1 MGDTGL
7 KIEFGSGAE
16 AASISEA
23 LAMAESLAG
32 DPPPGLVE
40 VVPAFGTV
48 TLYYDPV
55 KVSDFDS
62 WLARIGQRAR
72 KPGKFAGKGVREIVI
87 PVCYAPEHAPD
98 LDRVAAQAGLAP
110 GKVAELHGR
119 ADYHVAAVGF
129 TPGFPY
135 LTGLPKKLHTPRR
148 ATPRLAVPAGSV
160 GIGGPYAGI
169 YPLASPGGWNLI
181 GRTPLGL
188 FRANDAAPALL
199 RVGDRVKF
207 RAISPEEFAA
217 WK

>member
-16 AASISEA
+16 SAGLSEA
-23 LAMAESLAG
+23 LALAESLAG
-32 DPPPGLVE
+32 DPPPGVVE
-40 VVPAFGTV
+40 VVPAFGTF
-48 TLYYDPV
+48 TLYYDPM
-55 KVSDFDS
+55 KVPDYDS
-62 WLARIGQRAR
+62 WLAHIEQRAR
-72 KPGKFAGKGVREIVI
+72 KPGKHNWEKAREVVI

-98 LDRVAAQAGLAP
+98 LERVAAQAGVAP

-119 ADYHVAAVGF
+119 AGYQVAAVGF

-135 LTGLPKKLHTPRR
+135 LTGLPKKLHTPRL
-148 ATPRLAVPAGSV
+148 ATPRLAVPVGSV
-160 GIGGPYAGI
+160 GIGGSYTGI
-169 YPLASPGGWNLI
+169 YPMSSPGGWNLI

-188 FRANDAAPALL
+188 FRANDPVPALL

-207 RAISPEEFAA
+207 RAISSGEFAS

>member
-16 AASISEA
+16 SASHGEA

-32 DPPPGLVE
+32 DPPPGMVE

-48 TLYYDPV
+48 TLYYDPA
-55 KVSDFDS
+55 KVPDFEA
-62 WLARIGQRAR
+62 WLERIEQRAR
-72 KPGKFAGKGVREIVI
+72 KPGKYAGKRTREVII
-87 PVCYAPEHAPD
+87 PVCYGPEHAPD
-98 LDRVAAQAGLAP
+98 LGRVAAHAGLDP

-135 LTGLPKKLHTPRR
+135 LTGLPKKLHTPRL
-148 ATPRLAVPAGSV
+148 ATPRLTVPAGSI
-160 GIGGPYAGI
+160 GIGGPYSGI
-169 YPLASPGGWNLI
+169 YPQASPGGWNLI

-188 FRANDAAPALL
+188 FRADAAAPALL

-207 RAISPEEFAA
+207 RVISPEEFAA

>member
-7 KIEFGSGAE
+7 KIEFGSGGESANL
-16 AASISEA
+16 SEA
-23 LAMAESLAG
+23 LAMADALAS
-32 DPPPGLVE
+32 DPPPGMVE
-40 VVPAFGTV
+40 VVPAFGSV

-55 KVSDFDS
+55 KVPDFEA
-62 WLARIGQRAR
+62 WFALIEQRVR
-72 KPGKFAGKGVREIVI
+72 KPGRHAGKNAREVVI

-98 LDRVAAQAGLAP
+98 LDRVAAQAELAP

-119 ADYHVAAVGF
+119 ADYQVAAVGF

-135 LTGLPKKLHTPRR
+135 LTGLPKKLHTPRL
-148 ATPRLAVPAGSV
+148 ATPRVAVPAGSV
-160 GIGGPYAGI
+160 GIGGPYTGI
-169 YPLASPGGWNLI
+169 YPMASPGGWNLI
-181 GRTPLGL
+181 GRTPLEL

-207 RAISPEEFAA
+207 RAISPEEFAT

>member
-16 AASISEA
+16 SASLSEA
-23 LAMAESLAG
+23 QAMAESLAS
-32 DPPPGLVE
+32 DPPPGVVE

-48 TLYYDPV
+48 TLYYDPA
-55 KVSDFDS
+55 KVPDFDS
-62 WLARIGQRAR
+62 WLARIEQRAR
-72 KPGKFAGKGVREIVI
+72 KPGKNAGKGAREVVI

-98 LDRVAAQAGLAP
+98 LDRVAAHAGLTP
-110 GKVAELHGR
+110 GNVAELHGR

-135 LTGLPKKLHTPRR
+135 LTGLPKKLHTPRL
-148 ATPRLAVPAGSV
+148 ATPRLTVPVGSV
-160 GIGGPYAGI
+160 GIGGPYTGI
-169 YPLASPGGWNLI
+169 YPMASPGGWNLI

-188 FRANDAAPALL
+188 FRAVDPVPALL

-207 RAISPEEFAA
+207 RAISPEEFAT